1 MPRALGEHHDIAII
15 GGGQAGLAMS
25 AVLQRRGVQHVVI
38 ERRQIG
44 ERWRTE
50 RWESLRFQFP
60 NWSLELPGYAYD
72 GGQPEAFAHWS
83 EILRIIQGYA
93 AATGAPVRE
102 ETDVTELRRDDLG
115 FTLCVPGGQI
125 HARQVVVAT
134 GPFQRPRIP
143 EVSERI
149 PSSVL
154 QTDPTRYRRP
164 DDLPDGA
171 VLVVGSGASGCQI
184 SDELRRAGRRVFL
197 SVSSHRRV
205 PRRLLGRDVYWWL
218 DRTGRLAQTIDG
230 LPGRQWPPS
239 TVVTGVAGG
248 YDVDVRAMAAEG
260 VTVLGR
266 VVAASH
272 QTLTLAGNAN
282 EVLDEA
288 DASFAGFVAAAREF
302 AVAHPDIEFVDEELE
317 LATMPAAA
325 PEIGSLDLR
334 RENVAAIIWA
344 TGYDYDYG
352 WVRVPVF
359 DAQGRPLQRRGVS
372 PVPGLYFLGLHWMHT
387 FKSGLFCGVGADAE
401 YLAER
406 MVWRPLE

>member
-1 MPRALGEHHDIAII
+1 
-15 GGGQAGLAMS
+15 GLAMS

-44 ERWRTE
+44 ERWMTE

-102 ETDVTELRRDDLG
+102 ET
-115 FTLCVPGGQI
+115 
-125 HARQVVVAT
+125 
-134 GPFQRPRIP
+134 
-143 EVSERI
+143 
-149 PSSVL
+149 
-154 QTDPTRYRRP
+154 
-164 DDLPDGA
+164 
-171 VLVVGSGASGCQI
+171 
-184 SDELRRAGRRVFL
+184 
-197 SVSSHRRV
+197 
-205 PRRLLGRDVYWWL
+205 DVYWWL

-288 DASFAGFVAAAREF
+288 DASFA
-302 AVAHPDIEFVDEELE
+302 
-317 LATMPAAA
+317 
-325 PEIGSLDLR
+325 
-334 RENVAAIIWA
+334 
-344 TGYDYDYG
+344 
-352 WVRVPVF
+352 
-359 DAQGRPLQRRGVS
+359 
-372 PVPGLYFLGLHWMHT
+372 
-387 FKSGLFCGVGADAE
+387 
-401 YLAER
+401 
-406 MVWRPLE
+406 